1 MKINSE
7 YLLLEKLLDKNRRLF
22 RKDIIEAE
30 EYIDNHDMI
39 MEKLKN
45 SIFKIE
51 SSDLKILR
59 GLDIDDSI
67 ERYRNEMFIIKYSR
81 S

>member
-1 MKINSE
+1 MKRSSE
-7 YLLLEKLLDKNRRLF
+7 FLLLEKLLEKNRRLF

-51 SSDLKILR
+51 SSSLKILY